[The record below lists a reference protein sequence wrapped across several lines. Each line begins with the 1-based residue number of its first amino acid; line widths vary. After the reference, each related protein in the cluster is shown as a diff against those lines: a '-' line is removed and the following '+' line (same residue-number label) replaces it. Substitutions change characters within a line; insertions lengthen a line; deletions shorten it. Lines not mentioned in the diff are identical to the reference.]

1 MLDAFVRFCQTPG
14 QRLVCV
20 PEYGDEDR
28 ELVVPIVHKL
38 NPGADAQ
45 AIALLRSLLGDAA
58 EDFAG
63 YYARF
68 DGAALFVDERSGEP
82 LISIAAVDSWG
93 DLNERYQA
101 LLEHLEAYADE
112 DNDDALFDA
121 DDDIDEE
128 GFDDEDYE
136 RELEDAMPEWT
147 DTAVAF
153 GEMVQSGSLFVVATE
168 GDVCGSIY
176 FFDQDLGEPELF
188 ATSFAELLARFVY
201 GDAPRLLR
209 HLTTDFGFAEG
220 SAQAD
225 WVPQRHI
232 VEGR

>member
-28 ELVVPIVHKL
+28 ELVVPIVHQL
-38 NPGADAQ
+38 NPGADGQ
-45 AIALLRSLLGDAA
+45 AIALLRSLLGEAA
-58 EDFAG
+58 EDFAA

-82 LISIAAVDSWG
+82 LISLAAVDRWA
-93 DLNERYQA
+93 DLNERYQGM
-101 LLEHLEAYADE
+101 LENLEAYADE
-112 DNDDALFDA
+112 DDAMFGA
-121 DDDIDEE
+121 DDDVDEE
-128 GFDDEDYE
+128 AFDNEDYE
-136 RELEDAMPEWT
+136 GELGDATPEWA

-153 GEMVQSGSLFVVATE
+153 GEMAQSGSLFVVATE
-168 GDVCGSIY
+168 GEVCGNIY
-176 FFDQDLGEPELF
+176 FFDEDLGEPELF
-188 ATSFAELLARFVY
+188 ATSFAELLARIVY

-209 HLTTDFGFAEG
+209 HLSADFDFGEG
-220 SAQAD
+220 GAQAD